1 MDNGPSRL
9 GWGESVGDTRAH
21 QHEGVG
27 MSRVLLAGESWVSA
41 VDDHKGYDVF
51 SHTQVHIG
59 CAHLLAVLRAAGHQ
73 VTHLKSHDVA
83 QDFPLTLEG
92 LGDYDVV
99 ILSDIGANS
108 LLLPPQVFEEGR
120 RAPNRL
126 KLLGEWVR
134 NGGGLMMAGGYLSF
148 QGFQAKANY
157 HGSPIEEILP
167 VTILPSD
174 DRVEA
179 PEGVCGVLTGT
190 SHTVT
195 EGMDEEWPYLL
206 GYQKLTARDDALVL
220 AEVEGHPLVAVRQ
233 VGRGRTLAFASDI
246 SPHWA
251 PQAFM
256 DWSGY
261 ATLFDNSISWLAGE
275 R

>member
-1 MDNGPSRL
+1 
-9 GWGESVGDTRAH
+9 
-21 QHEGVG
+21 

-59 CAHLLAVLRAAGHQ
+59 CAQLLMVLRAAGHE

-83 QDFPLTLEG
+83 QDFPLTLDELSG
-92 LGDYDVV
+92 YDVV

-108 LLLPPQVFEEGR
+108 LLLPPSVFEEGR
-120 RAPNRL
+120 RSPNRL
-126 KLLGEWVR
+126 KLLKEWVHC
-134 NGGGLMMAGGYLSF
+134 GGGLLMAGGYLSF

-167 VTILPSD
+167 VEILPFD

-179 PEGVCGVLTGT
+179 PEGVCGVLTDL
-190 SHTVT
+190 SHPVSA
-195 EGMDEEWPYLL
+195 GLDQDWPYLL
-206 GYQKLTARDDALVL
+206 GYQKLIAKEDALVL
-220 AEVEGHPLVAVRQ
+220 AKVEGHPLVAVRT
-233 VGRGRTLAFASDI
+233 VGEGRTLAFASDI

-251 PQAFM
+251 PQEFM
-256 DWSGY
+256 DWNGY
-261 ATLFDNSISWLAGE
+261 ATLFDNAVSWLAGE